1 MRRFPRLALLLTSA
15 LLVVLVLALVGCA
28 VSASSRASTSQPAS
42 GTPNTAT
49 ATTTPTPGDP
59 IGPTWTLTGMLV
71 DGGTWPSSAPG
82 GHAITLQ
89 FRTDLGQLIGNAGCN
104 GYGAP
109 YTLTGDAL
117 HVHGVGQ
124 TLIACGTAVDAEET
138 AYLDALQRVERFALS
153 SDGSTLILSSDDGR
167 VQLTYRRS

>member
-1 MRRFPRLALLLTSA
+1 MTSA
-15 LLVVLVLALVGCA
+15 LFVVLVLDLVGCA
-28 VSASSRASTSQPAS
+28 VPASSRASTTQAAS
-42 GTPNTAT
+42 GTSNTAT

-59 IGPTWTLTGMLV
+59 TGVTWTLTGMLV
-71 DGGTWPSSAPG
+71 DGATWPGSAPG
-82 GHAITLQ
+82 GRAITLQ

-109 YTLTGDAL
+109 YTLTGDAV

-124 TLIACGTAVDAEET
+124 TLIACGAAVDAEET
-138 AYLDALQRVERFALS
+138 AYLDALQRVGRFALS
-153 SDGSTLILSSDDGR
+153 SDGSTLTLSSDDGQ